1 MHMLLYKYETKLK
14 DCHATCT
21 LGTPNEEDESTYWN
35 RKVAYSLASS
45 SRKYKSITTST
56 ESPQVHYDTLTN
68 NIYKKTYH
76 LKWKELHTMKVFL

>member
-1 MHMLLYKYETKLK
+1 MYMLLYKYETKLK

-21 LGTPNEEDESTYWN
+21 LGTLNEEDESTYWN

-56 ESPQVHYDTLTN
+56 ESPLVHYDTLTN
-68 NIYKKTYH
+68 NIYKKH
-76 LKWKELHTMKVFL
+76 IISNGRSNIL